1 MTPQEHEL
9 VATLFA
15 KQLRYIEL
23 LIDILQSREVIGDD
37 DLAAFLAL
45 LHSKKTNNA
54 AALRAAKAEYRKA
67 AKEIGLRVSFPKR

>member
-9 VATLFA
+9 MATMFA

-23 LIDILQSREVIGDD
+23 LVQILQSREIIEGD
-37 DLAAFLAL
+37 DLAAFLSL
-45 LHSKKTNNA
+45 VRSDERNNA

-67 AKEIGLRVSFPKR
+67 AKEIGLRVGFPKR

>member
-9 VATLFA
+9 MATMFA

-23 LIDILQSREVIGDD
+23 LVQILRSRGIVEGD
-37 DLAAFLAL
+37 DLAAFLSLVRADQGN
-45 LHSKKTNNA
+45 KT

-67 AKEIGLRVSFPKR
+67 AKEIGLMVSFSKG